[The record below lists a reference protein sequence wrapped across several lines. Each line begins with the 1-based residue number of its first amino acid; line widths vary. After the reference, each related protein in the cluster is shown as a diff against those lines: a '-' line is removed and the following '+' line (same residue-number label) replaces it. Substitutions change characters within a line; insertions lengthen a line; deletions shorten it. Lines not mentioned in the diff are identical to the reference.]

1 MTNKTLENALQEF
14 KIRSDI
20 IKKMNFNYDIIQKI
34 KKYTIFFYIIA
45 IINKS
50 SKIILYNCMDYKKN
64 IYYTGILHPN
74 KINVIYM
81 CPHDIFKSQ
90 IHKKIKI
97 HNNYTIFIENNLSF
111 KMKIK

>member
-45 IINKS
+45 IINKR
-50 SKIILYNCMDYKKN
+50 IR
-64 IYYTGILHPN
+64 
-74 KINVIYM
+74 
-81 CPHDIFKSQ
+81 
-90 IHKKIKI
+90 HKK
-97 HNNYTIFIENNLSF
+97 YL
-111 KMKIK
+111 